1 MMSAGLHREM
11 TVPDLPRCFD
21 IRTRT
26 RENALTI
33 ETLTSGYGLHPGR
46 VPDGMG
52 ETLRGWVYEIEGEVV
67 GFAMADAVEA
77 ELTVIALL
85 PEAEGRGIGR
95 QLLTEATRWLCATGH
110 QPWLLTAADP
120 SRRAYGFY
128 VAQGWQATGEINER
142 GEERFIYPHR

>member
-1 MMSAGLHREM
+1 MSAGLLREM
-11 TVPDLPRCFD
+11 TVQDLPRCFD

-33 ETLTSGYGLHPGR
+33 ETLTSVYGLHPDR

-52 ETLRGWVYEIEGEVV
+52 ETLRGWVYETEGEVV
-67 GFAMADAVEA
+67 GFAMGDAVEA

-95 QLLTEATRWLCATGH
+95 QLLTEATRWLCATGR